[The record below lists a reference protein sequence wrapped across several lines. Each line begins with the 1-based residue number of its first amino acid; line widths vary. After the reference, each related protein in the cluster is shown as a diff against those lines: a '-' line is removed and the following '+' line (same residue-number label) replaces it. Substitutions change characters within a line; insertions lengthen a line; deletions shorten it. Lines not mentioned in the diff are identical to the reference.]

1 MRCSIRVC
9 ATTEEETT
17 VTLTA
22 TSSTG
27 APAKGRSLWDD
38 ARDRLLANRAAV
50 ASIIVLLTIGLI
62 SILGPILS
70 PHHYDTVYR
79 DYVKVPASLEAYPK
93 PEQVEP
99 GFMSSAKRARLTVD
113 AFEREG
119 DTIVA
124 KVTSSRDIDPRSV
137 LYFDRSDLFRNT
149 ELTDMSAD
157 NKSATV
163 RTDINFMHFYFG
175 TDANGRDMMTR
186 TFIAGRVSL
195 TIGLLATIVAISI
208 GVLYGATSG
217 YLGGRVDQMMMR
229 VVDILYSL
237 PFIFFVIML
246 VVFFGRNFILM
257 FIAVGAVEWLDM
269 ARIVRGQTL
278 TIKRQEY
285 VQAAEALGV
294 ADGGIVRRHIIPNTL
309 GPVVVYMT
317 LLVPK
322 VILLESFLSFLGLG
336 IQEPMTS
343 WGVLISEGARNLQ
356 GAPWMLIFP
365 SIFLTSTLFAL
376 NFIGDGLR
384 DALDPKDR

>member
-22 TSSTG
+22 TSSTR

-99 GFMSSAKRARLTVD
+99 GFMSSAKRARLTVE

-163 RTDINFMHFYFG
+163 RADINFMHFYFG